1 MKKIKWGVALL
12 LICFLFCSCGNT
24 NNNNPAAEGAAQPAT
39 ETASPGEEQKTAD
52 SSAEASDTVSAN
64 GYTVKIVAVH
74 KTADSNGEPIAAMV
88 KMLSLFLLCLW
99 PKLLL
104 SRTALSSIRMKCF

>member
-74 KTADSNGEPIAAMV
+74 KTADSNGE
-88 KMLSLFLLCLW
+88 
-99 PKLLL
+99 
-104 SRTALSSIRMKCF
+104 